1 MAESMQWGL
10 CLRQDVS
17 QANCRSLQQQIR
29 CCFLP
34 GSATMSGGRWGRR
47 RDGRFLLI
55 VVPAARSGELKGCK
69 WPGNCGGLV
78 QEGPS
83 PASAG
88 YGVEWY
94 CTNTVK

>member
-1 MAESMQWGL
+1 MGALPAPGCVAGELQELAAANSVLLSAGL
-10 CLRQDVS
+10 RDDVR
-17 QANCRSLQQQIR
+17 RSV
-29 CCFLP
+29 
-34 GSATMSGGRWGRR
+34 GETSRW
-47 RDGRFLLI
+47 RFLLI

-78 QEGPS
+78 QEGPP

>member
-47 RDGRFLLI
+47 RDGDFCLLLFQ
-55 VVPAARSGELKGCK
+55 PLGR
-69 WPGNCGGLV
+69 GN
-78 QEGPS
+78 
-83 PASAG
+83 
-88 YGVEWY
+88 
-94 CTNTVK
+94 